1 MGWAEGYGQKP
12 EGLDANR
19 KDADFW
25 TPDFVE
31 GRLIEAIAFLD
42 RVVPSGRNPYA
53 TDGPWSK
60 IVRHRWIV
68 VDPSGEVPDY
78 IDVEDRRDRLS
89 RDRGGLNVAQ
99 YERMS
104 EALEWAM
111 LVQDRKGRLRPLLG
125 VVLQQKQHHGNQ
137 VDWAEV
143 KRRLRSKDTH
153 DCLRVAYTR
162 ALSAIAVKLNAK
174 GLPLNI

>member
-1 MGWAEGYGQKP
+1 MRVPEGYGEKP
-12 EGLDANR
+12 EGSR
-19 KDADFW
+19 KDADVW
-25 TPDFVE
+25 TPDLVE

-42 RVVPSGRNPYA
+42 RVVPSGRNPFA
-53 TDGPWSK
+53 TDGPWNK

-78 IDVEDRRDRLS
+78 IDVEDRRERMA

-125 VVLQQKQHHGNQ
+125 VVLIQKQHAGNQ
-137 VDWAEV
+137 IDWAEV
-143 KRRLRSKDTH
+143 KRRLRSKDSH
-153 DCLRVAYTR
+153 DCLRMAYTR
-162 ALSAIAVKLNAK
+162 ALSAIAMKLTAK
-174 GLPLNI
+174 GLPVSP